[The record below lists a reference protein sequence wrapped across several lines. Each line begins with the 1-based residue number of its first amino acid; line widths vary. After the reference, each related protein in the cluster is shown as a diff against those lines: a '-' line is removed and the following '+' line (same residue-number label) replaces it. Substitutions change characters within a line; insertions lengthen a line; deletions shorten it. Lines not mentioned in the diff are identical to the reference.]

1 MMRFIEGRDRDQA
14 TLFPERLDE
23 AIDANNPARVIDDLR
38 VGSDLESRTANHSGI
53 RAPVLL
59 PAMSKRQLTQILFG
73 AP

>member
-23 AIDANNPARVIDDLR
+23 AIDANNPGRVVEDLR
-38 VGSDLESRTANHSGI
+38 VGSDVESRTARTLGI
-53 RAPVLL
+53 GAPVLL
-59 PAMSKRQLTQILFG
+59 PAISKRQFTQILFS